1 MKVVCV
7 QILVG
12 VNIYIYMYPL
22 VNKQFAIESGQ
33 FIVDLRI
40 NSMVIFHSYVTV
52 LEGIYIIYIW
62 LLVKTLVPSEPQ
74 NSW

>member
-1 MKVVCV
+1 
-7 QILVG
+7 
-12 VNIYIYMYPL
+12 MYPL

-62 LLVKTLVPSEPQ
+62 LLVKNPGT
-74 NSW
+74 